1 MKPLLSAIATALILF
16 SAQGVA
22 EQTTQPVVTSC
33 GNVVV
38 VPPTQGQPPV
48 VFNKMGCG
56 GVNSVGRGGAYFNKH
71 AMLFV
76 LAPTSRG
83 LLTSHFYRFTPPQA
97 KYIDIQPGHNEHRTE
112 KLQTR

>member
-38 VPPTQGQPPV
+38 FTPSQAQPQ
-48 VFNKMGCG
+48 
-56 GVNSVGRGGAYFNKH
+56 
-71 AMLFV
+71 FV

>member
-38 VPPTQGQPPV
+38 VAPSQEQTPV
-48 VFNKMGCG
+48 VFNKMGSG
-56 GVNSVGRGGAYFNKH
+56 RDKSDALGVPYYNQH
-71 AMLFV
+71 AM
-76 LAPTSRG
+76 
-83 LLTSHFYRFTPPQA
+83 
-97 KYIDIQPGHNEHRTE
+97 
-112 KLQTR
+112 